1 MEILIPI
8 LVALLA
14 AVAGYAWGVLST
26 RKAMAAAVEKAR
38 AEAAAATARWETER
52 NHSAEAL
59 KMQASALRAEFQN
72 MATHLARTEGQ
83 QLREEHLARLS
94 DLLRPLGKDIATF
107 REQFVSGHAA
117 MDQYIKDLVAQ
128 TTAVGREAGQLAQA
142 LKSNTKLQ
150 GNWGE
155 AVLNNLLEA
164 SGLTEGRDYR
174 VQEQTRDE
182 EGRALIPDVVVN
194 LPGDRAVV
202 IDSKVSLTAFAA
214 YAVAGSEEESARCLR
229 EHVLS
234 VRRHV
239 KELSVKNYSKVV
251 KNSIGYVLMFVPNE
265 AAYIAAVNADPRL
278 ASDAYSQRII
288 LLNPTNLLMAL
299 QLAYNLWQSELQ
311 SRSVYEIYRSADRL
325 YRKFAGFAKN
335 FEQVGK
341 GIRQLNEVYEKA
353 EKQLTTGRGN
363 IVEQLEGWKKKGLD
377 PSADIPESLL
387 RGGDESDG

>member
-1 MEILIPI
+1 
-8 LVALLA
+8 
-14 AVAGYAWGVLST
+14 
-26 RKAMAAAVEKAR
+26 
-38 AEAAAATARWETER
+38 
-52 NHSAEAL
+52 
-59 KMQASALRAEFQN
+59 
-72 MATHLARTEGQ
+72 
-83 QLREEHLARLS
+83 
-94 DLLRPLGKDIATF
+94 
-107 REQFVSGHAA
+107 

-214 YAVAGSEEESARCLR
+214 YAAAGSEEESARCLR

-278 ASDAYSQRII
+278 ASDAYAQRII

-387 RGGDESDG
+387 RSGDESDG

>member
-1 MEILIPI
+1 M
-8 LVALLA
+8 
-14 AVAGYAWGVLST
+14 
-26 RKAMAAAVEKAR
+26 
-38 AEAAAATARWETER
+38 
-52 NHSAEAL
+52 
-59 KMQASALRAEFQN
+59 
-72 MATHLARTEGQ
+72 
-83 QLREEHLARLS
+83 
-94 DLLRPLGKDIATF
+94 
-107 REQFVSGHAA
+107 
-117 MDQYIKDLVAQ
+117 
-128 TTAVGREAGQLAQA
+128 
-142 LKSNTKLQ
+142 
-150 GNWGE
+150 
-155 AVLNNLLEA
+155 
-164 SGLTEGRDYR
+164 
-174 VQEQTRDE
+174 QEQTRDE

-214 YAVAGSEEESARCLR
+214 YAAAGSEEESARCLR

-278 ASDAYSQRII
+278 ASDAYAQRII

-387 RGGDESDG
+387 RSGDESDG